1 MTARTIS
8 SVSPRATASGRGL
21 LAWVLDIDSAFRQ
34 RQALRRMDASALND
48 VGLGAADV
56 RSELSRPVW
65 DVPAHWYR

>member
-8 SVSPRATASGRGL
+8 SVSPRAAASGRGL
-21 LAWVLDIDSAFRQ
+21 LAWVLDIDTAFRQ

-65 DVPAHWYR
+65 DVPAHWHR